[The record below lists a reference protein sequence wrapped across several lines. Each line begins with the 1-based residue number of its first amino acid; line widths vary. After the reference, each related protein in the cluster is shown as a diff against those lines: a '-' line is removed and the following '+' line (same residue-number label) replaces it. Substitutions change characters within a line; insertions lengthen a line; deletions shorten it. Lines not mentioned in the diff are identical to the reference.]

1 MGGKLSRVA
10 AAVGV
15 VASIWVA
22 GPAHAACV
30 GTQQTAGVCV
40 TVKPGDPW
48 YEDCIYLVSSTCTP
62 VSVPG
67 FDVSCGGWVGDQG
80 FVACA

>member
-10 AAVGV
+10 AAVGI

-22 GPAHAACV
+22 GPAQAACV
-30 GTQQTAGVCV
+30 GTQQTAGVCA
-40 TVKPGDPW
+40 TAKPGDPT
-48 YEDCIYLVSSTCTP
+48 YEDCIYVVSSSCTH

-67 FDVSCGGWVGDQG
+67 FDVQCWGWIGSGTWLVC
-80 FVACA
+80 F